1 MKGSL
6 SFITGT
12 ASVSETPIGIRAGNF
27 GPRVMEVLGY
37 ERCEQKI
44 YVLEKTRDEDID
56 LLPQLFTIRAHG
68 WLAGRTT
75 PVHTFYLDEDNEDR
89 PSFNARL
96 TGLRAQLT
104 PLFPVGSENFRLSTR
119 VTRRR
124 AVRIQPGALPVR
136 RYDVRVTVRPVDGD
150 SNIVTM
156 GARKTVTAYLRPRV
170 RLVDVFAHPAL
181 EFAVA
186 LVSYVGMPY
195 DIGYERQSAILM
207 PLGSYRYQP

>member
-6 SFITGT
+6 SFITRT

-37 ERCEQKI
+37 DRCEQKI
-44 YVLEKTRDEDID
+44 YVLEQTRDQDID

-75 PVHTFYLDEDNEDR
+75 PVHTFYRDEDEER
-89 PSFNARL
+89 PSFNSRL
-96 TGLRAQLT
+96 AALRAQLT
-104 PLFPVGSENFRLSTR
+104 PLFPVGGQNFRLSTL
-119 VTRRR
+119 VTKRR
-124 AVRIQPGALPVR
+124 AVRILPESTPVR

-150 SNIVTM
+150 NHVVPM

-170 RLVDVFAHPAL
+170 RLADVHVHPAL

-195 DIGYERQSAILM
+195 DIGYERQSAIFM
-207 PLGSYRYQP
+207 PLTSYRYQS